1 MDVEERDKL
10 YNKVYDEFVDLLKG
24 KIDKVVISEYEFYEL
39 NKTSYW
45 EDTDG
50 VVSYG
55 IVRNTSY
62 ADALKNT
69 FEKQKI
75 RQEKDLITNNYIFR
89 LESRQQ

>member
-24 KIDKVVISEYEFYEL
+24 KIDKVVISEYELYEL

-62 ADALKNT
+62 ADVLKST
-69 FEKQKI
+69 FEKKNI

-89 LESRQQ
+89 LESRK